1 MVAPGN
7 PARRLPGLIL
17 LAAAGISVGAF
28 GSIPQDGSL
37 HLFALLASLLPLQL
51 AALYWATAAAPTQ
64 GRGLDRTVT
73 VERTTQ

>member
-1 MVAPGN
+1 MAAPAK
-7 PARRLPGLIL
+7 PARRFSGLIL

-37 HLFALLASLLPLQL
+37 HLLAVLASLLPLQL
-51 AALYWATAAAPTQ
+51 AALYWATAAAPTK
-64 GRGLDRTVT
+64 GRGLDRTVA